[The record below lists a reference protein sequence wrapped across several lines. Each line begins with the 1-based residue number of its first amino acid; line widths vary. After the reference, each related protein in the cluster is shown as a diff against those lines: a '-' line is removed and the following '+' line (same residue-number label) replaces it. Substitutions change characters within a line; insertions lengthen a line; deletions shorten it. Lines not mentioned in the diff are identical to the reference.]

1 MKEIILVRHAK
12 VDIEGCEP
20 IFASEMA
27 AWVEAYDKAPIDAES
42 KPSQEVLHAIKA
54 ADILLTSRL
63 PRTITSAVLTGKGI
77 DASEACFNEA
87 AVPEVHIP
95 FMKLSPRSWLS
106 VLRFLLLAGL
116 GNKDASLQSSKKR
129 AKEAT
134 IRLLQY
140 TQTCERVVLIGHGGM
155 NWLIK
160 KELLKQGWEL
170 SGKPSHRNWGMTRLV
185 MPRKVQS

>member
-63 PRTITSAVLTGKGI
+63 PRTIASAALTGKGI

-95 FMKLSPRSWLS
+95 FMKFSPRSWLT

-140 TQTCERVVLIGHGGM
+140 TQTCECVVLIGHGGM

-160 KELLKQGWEL
+160 RELLKQGWQL
-170 SGKPSHRNWGMTRLV
+170 SGKPSHRNWGMTRLA
-185 MPRKVQS
+185 MPERPL